1 VNFLSE
7 ERRDKM
13 KSHLY
18 TAYNRAGFSLIE
30 VILSTAILALGLTVS
45 IEIFHQGLSAGPK
58 SQDSIIAYNL
68 ARGTIEDYSVW
79 SKCSSNGTFTP
90 AAMTLNNRSYSR
102 NVVISNGP
110 IPAYVSELK
119 QITVTVTQGT
129 KSYTLTTL
137 KSNY

>member
-1 VNFLSE
+1 VNFLPE

-13 KSHLY
+13 KPHLY
-18 TAYNRAGFSLIE
+18 TAYNKAGFSLIE

-45 IEIFHQGLSAGPK
+45 VAISHQGLNAGPK
-58 SQDSIIAYNL
+58 SQDSITAYSL
-68 ARGTIEDYSVW
+68 ARGTIEEYSLW

-90 AAMTLNNRSYSR
+90 ADITINNKSYSQS
-102 NVVISNGP
+102 VEISDGP
-110 IPAYVSELK
+110 IPAYVNELK
-119 QITVTVTQGT
+119 SIKATVTQGT